1 MGHGRRNNGKR
12 SLMITGL
19 LTFLFFFAIIGCVL
33 YGRKL
38 IRTEKVDAVFGN
50 PERAQGGIHWV
61 IVGSSFLLL
70 VWLYYSWD
78 IAKSF
83 FPKSA
88 NELCQV
94 GKVNESLLS
103 LKYLFP
109 IDERQLKSTS
119 VIETESENLNK
130 ITIEIEKSGIEN
142 QDKSNL
148 LNFVSQTKNTIPLLT
163 NEQLLNNDTREQI
176 KLINKK
182 IINLTE
188 NFKRSDY
195 PNESTEQELERIEA
209 AKEEGSW
216 KASSTSIENTIE
228 IPFIPKTKRGLKFQ
242 AAATELNLISDEFF
256 ELKNHNEQYTSALE
270 KLKKEIKDYRSN
282 LSSSKEISSSLAKD
296 ILKIARRIEYASIFP
311 PNTLDDMQASIINF
325 DNLQKKEQGGL
336 RWVDLLLFPSGTIIS
351 SGPSCSEQGSGRW
364 LPKPSDTLNKFT
376 LMLNPNVGYKQIPL
390 IWYEMMDVSK
400 IIGFLIPD
408 WFADILPGEYPVHD
422 EQGEV
427 KPNFKSKVLSF
438 VTGDFN
444 LFKIPIPTGHIWD
457 SFLRVFLG
465 LVAGIIVGVPLGLFM
480 GLNRFAKGFFDPLIE
495 LYRPVPP
502 LAWAPL
508 VISVLGIDNL
518 GKVFLLFMVSLS
530 IMIISA
536 RAGASGTQLSKI
548 HAAHSLGASKWQI
561 LRHVIFPNSLP
572 EILTGIRV
580 ATGMCWG
587 TLVAAEFLA
596 GTTGVGF
603 VENVAKKY
611 FQYEVIWI
619 TIFIMGMLG
628 LIFDITIRKI
638 IDKTIPWRGKG

>member
-1 MGHGRRNNGKR
+1 
-12 SLMITGL
+12 MITGF
-19 LTFLFFFAIIGCVL
+19 LTFVFFFAIVGCIL

-38 IRTEKVDAVFGN
+38 IKTEKVDAVFGN
-50 PERAQGGIHWV
+50 PERAQGGLHWV

-78 IAKSF
+78 MAKSF

-94 GKVNESLLS
+94 GKIDESLLS

-109 IDERQLKSTS
+109 IEERQLKSTS
-119 VIETESENLNK
+119 VIETETKNLDE
-130 ITIEIEKSGIEN
+130 IILLIEKSNDVEN
-142 QDKSNL
+142 ENKNKL
-148 LNFVSQTKNTIPLLT
+148 LDFVIQTKNTIPLLT
-163 NEQLLNNDTREQI
+163 NENLLENETKEQI
-176 KLINKK
+176 NSITKK
-182 IINLTE
+182 INNLA
-188 NFKRSDY
+188 NDFVKKDY
-195 PNESTEQELERIEA
+195 PYEKPEDETNRIEL
-209 AKEEGSW
+209 AKQEGNW
-216 KASSTSIENTIE
+216 GASSTSLDNAVE
-228 IPFIPKTKRGLKFQ
+228 IPSIPKTKKGLKFQ
-242 AAATELNLISDEFF
+242 AAAEELNLISDEFF
-256 ELKNHNEQYTSALE
+256 ELRNHNAQYATALE
-270 KLKKEIKDYRSN
+270 NLKNEIKEFRSQFN
-282 LSSSKEISSSLAKD
+282 DSNEITSSFAKD

-311 PNTLDDMQASIINF
+311 PQTLIEMQASIVNF

-336 RWVDLLLFPSGTIIS
+336 KWVDFFLFPSGTIMS
-351 SGPSCSEQGSGRW
+351 SGPSCTEQGSGRW
-364 LPKPSDTLNKFT
+364 LPKPSDTLNKFA
-376 LMLNPNVGYKQIPL
+376 LMLNPNVGFKQIPL
-390 IWYEMMDVSK
+390 IWYEMMDVGK
-400 IIGFLIPD
+400 VIGFVLPD
-408 WFADILPGEYPVHD
+408 WIADILPGQYPVHN
-422 EQGEV
+422 EKGEI
-427 KPNFKSKVLSF
+427 KPNFKSKVLNV
-438 VTGDFN
+438 VTGNFE

-465 LVAGIIVGVPLGLFM
+465 LVTGIIVGVPLGLYM

-508 VISVLGIDNL
+508 VISVLGIDNF

-561 LRHVIFPNSLP
+561 LRYVIFPNSLP

-628 LIFDITIRKI
+628 LLFDITIRKI

>member
-1 MGHGRRNNGKR
+1 
-12 SLMITGL
+12 MITGF
-19 LTFLFFFAIIGCVL
+19 LTFVFFFAIVGCIL

-38 IRTEKVDAVFGN
+38 IKTEKVDAVFGN
-50 PERAQGGIHWV
+50 PERAQGGLHWV

-78 IAKSF
+78 MAKSF

-94 GKVNESLLS
+94 GKIDESLLS

-109 IDERQLKSTS
+109 IEERQLKSTS
-119 VIETESENLNK
+119 VIETETKNLDE
-130 ITIEIEKSGIEN
+130 IILLIEKSNDVEN
-142 QDKSNL
+142 ENKKKL
-148 LNFVSQTKNTIPLLT
+148 LDFVDQTKNTIPLLT
-163 NEQLLNNDTREQI
+163 NENLLENETKEQI
-176 KLINKK
+176 NSITKK
-182 IINLTE
+182 INNLA
-188 NFKRSDY
+188 NDFVKKDY
-195 PNESTEQELERIEA
+195 PYEKPEDETNRIEL
-209 AKEEGSW
+209 AKQEGNW
-216 KASSTSIENTIE
+216 GASSTSLDNAVE
-228 IPFIPKTKRGLKFQ
+228 IPSIPKTKKGLKFQ
-242 AAATELNLISDEFF
+242 AAAEELNIISDEFF
-256 ELKNHNEQYTSALE
+256 ELRNHNAQYATALE
-270 KLKKEIKDYRSN
+270 NLKNEIKEFRSQFDDSN
-282 LSSSKEISSSLAKD
+282 EITSSFAKD

-311 PNTLDDMQASIINF
+311 PQTLIEMQASIVNF
-325 DNLQKKEQGGL
+325 DSLQKKEQGGL
-336 RWVDLLLFPSGTIIS
+336 KWVDFFLFPSGTIMS
-351 SGPSCSEQGSGRW
+351 SGPSCTEQGSGRW
-364 LPKPSDTLNKFT
+364 LPKPSDTLNKFA
-376 LMLNPNVGYKQIPL
+376 LMLNPNVGFKQIPL
-390 IWYEMMDVSK
+390 IWYEMMDVGK
-400 IIGFLIPD
+400 VIGFVLPD
-408 WFADILPGEYPVHD
+408 WIADILPGQYPVHN
-422 EQGEV
+422 EKGEI
-427 KPNFKSKVLSF
+427 KPNFKSKVLNV
-438 VTGDFN
+438 VTGNFE

-465 LVAGIIVGVPLGLFM
+465 LVTGIIVGVPLGLYM

-508 VISVLGIDNL
+508 VISVLGIDNF

-561 LRHVIFPNSLP
+561 LRYVIFPNSLP

-628 LIFDITIRKI
+628 LLFDITIRKI

>member
-1 MGHGRRNNGKR
+1 
-12 SLMITGL
+12 MITGF
-19 LTFLFFFAIIGCVL
+19 LTFIFFFAIVGCIL

-38 IRTEKVDAVFGN
+38 IKKEKVDAVFGN
-50 PERAQGGIHWV
+50 PERAEGGIHWV

-70 VWLYYSWD
+70 IWLYYSWD

-109 IDERQLKSTS
+109 IEERQLKSTS
-119 VIETESENLNK
+119 VIENETKNLNNIVLLINKSNEVNNLNK
-130 ITIEIEKSGIEN
+130 
-142 QDKSNL
+142 DKL
-148 LNFVSQTKNTIPLLT
+148 LNFVEQTKNTIPLLT
-163 NEQLLNNDTREQI
+163 SNKLLENKTKEEINSITNRIKDLTNDFSKT
-176 KLINKK
+176 
-182 IINLTE
+182 
-188 NFKRSDY
+188 DY
-195 PNESTEQELERIEA
+195 PFESTEDEQKRIEL
-209 AKEEGSW
+209 AKKEGGWSS
-216 KASSTSIENTIE
+216 SSTSLDNSVE
-228 IPFIPKTKRGLKFQ
+228 IPSVPKTKKGLKFQ
-242 AAATELNLISDEFF
+242 TAAEELNLISDEFF
-256 ELKNHNEQYTSALE
+256 ELRNHNLQYTSALE
-270 KLKKEIKDYRSN
+270 KINTEIKDFRSKLN
-282 LSSSKEISSSLAKD
+282 NSEEVTSSFAKD

-311 PNTLDDMQASIINF
+311 PNTLDEMQSSITDF
-325 DNLQKKEQGGL
+325 DKIQKKEQGSL
-336 RWVDLLLFPSGTIIS
+336 KWIDIIFFPSGTIMS
-351 SGPSCSEQGSGRW
+351 SGPSCTEQGSGRW
-364 LPKPSDTLNKFT
+364 LPKPSDTFNKFA
-376 LMLNPNVGYKQIPL
+376 LMLKPSVGFKQIPL

-400 IIGFLIPD
+400 IIGFILPN
-408 WFADILPGEYPVHD
+408 WFADILPGEYPVHN
-422 EQGEV
+422 EQGEI
-427 KPNFKSKVLSF
+427 KSNLKSNVLNI
-438 VTGDFN
+438 VTGNFE

-465 LVAGIIVGVPLGLFM
+465 LVAGIIIGVPLGLFM

>member
-1 MGHGRRNNGKR
+1 
-12 SLMITGL
+12 MITAF
-19 LTFLFFFAIIGCVL
+19 LTFLFFFAIVGCIL
-33 YGRKL
+33 YGRRL
-38 IRTEKVDAVFGN
+38 IKTEKVDAVFGN
-50 PERAQGGIHWV
+50 PERAKGGVHWV

-109 IDERQLKSTS
+109 IEERQLKSTS
-119 VIETESENLNK
+119 TIQTETENLDNIILDINNSDQLNNLNK
-130 ITIEIEKSGIEN
+130 
-142 QDKSNL
+142 DKL
-148 LNFVSQTKNTIPLLT
+148 LIFVSITKSTIPLLT
-163 NEQLLNNDTREQI
+163 NEKLLQSETREKI
-176 KLINKK
+176 NLITEK
-182 IINLTE
+182 INNLTE
-188 NFKRSDY
+188 KFSSKDY
-195 PNESTEQELERIEA
+195 PIESPQEEIKRIEL
-209 AKEEGSW
+209 AKQEGTW
-216 KASSTSIENTIE
+216 GASSTSLDNAVE
-228 IPFIPKTKRGLKFQ
+228 IPSIPKTKKGLKFQ
-242 AAATELNLISDEFF
+242 AAANELNLISDEFF
-256 ELKNHNEQYTSALE
+256 ELRNHNPQYKSTIE
-270 KLKKEIKDYRSN
+270 NLKKDIKEFRSKLTDSEEIT
-282 LSSSKEISSSLAKD
+282 SSFAKD

-311 PNTLDDMQASIINF
+311 PNTLNDMQQSIIKF
-325 DNLQKKEQGGL
+325 DQAQKREQGGL
-336 RWVDLLLFPSGTIIS
+336 KWVDIFLFPSGTIMS
-351 SGPSCSEQGSGRW
+351 SGPSCTEQGSGRW
-364 LPKPSDTLNKFT
+364 LPKPSDTVNKFT
-376 LMLNPNVGYKQIPL
+376 LMLRPSVGFKQIPL

-400 IIGFLIPD
+400 IIGFILPNWI
-408 WFADILPGEYPVHD
+408 ADIIPGEYPVHN
-422 EQGEV
+422 ERGEI
-427 KPNFKSKVLSF
+427 KENFKSRVLNIA
-438 VTGDFN
+438 TGEFS

-465 LVAGIIVGVPLGLFM
+465 LIAGIIVGVPLGLFM

-548 HAAHSLGASKWQI
+548 HAAHSLGASRWQI

-628 LIFDITIRKI
+628 LLFDVTIRKI

>member
-1 MGHGRRNNGKR
+1 
-12 SLMITGL
+12 MITGF
-19 LTFLFFFAIIGCVL
+19 LTFLFFFAIVGCVL

-50 PERAQGGIHWV
+50 PERAKGGIHWV

-130 ITIEIEKSGIEN
+130 ITIEIEKSGIKN
-142 QDKSNL
+142 QDKSKL
-148 LNFVSQTKNTIPLLT
+148 LNFISQTKNTIPLLT
-163 NEQLLNNDTREQI
+163 NEELLSNDTRQQI
-176 KLINKK
+176 QLINEK
-182 IINLTE
+182 IVNLTE

-195 PNESTEQELERIEA
+195 PSESAEQELERIEA

-256 ELKNHNEQYTSALE
+256 ELKNHNEQYASALE
-270 KLKKEIKDYRSN
+270 KLKKEIKDYRNS
-282 LSSSKEISSSLAKD
+282 LSDSEEISSSLAKD

-311 PNTLDDMQASIINF
+311 PNTLNDMQASIISF
-325 DNLQKKEQGGL
+325 DNVQKKEQGSL

-408 WFADILPGEYPVHD
+408 WFADILPGDYPVHN

-438 VTGDFN
+438 VTGEFE

>member
-1 MGHGRRNNGKR
+1 
-12 SLMITGL
+12 MITAF
-19 LTFLFFFAIIGCVL
+19 LTFVFFFAIIGCVL

-38 IRTEKVDAVFGN
+38 IKTEKVDAVFGN
-50 PERAQGGIHWV
+50 PERAQGGTHWV

-94 GKVNESLLS
+94 AKVDESLLS

-109 IDERQLKSTS
+109 IKERQLKSTS
-119 VIETESENLNK
+119 VIQTETENLNK
-130 ITIEIEKSGIEN
+130 IILDIK
-142 QDKSNL
+142 KSNKVNSQNKNFL
-148 LNFVSQTKNTIPLLT
+148 YNFVAKTKSTIPLLT
-163 NEQLLNNDTREQI
+163 SNKLLENDTKEQI
-176 KLINKK
+176 QVLSNRINS
-182 IINLTE
+182 LTE
-188 NFKRSDY
+188 DFTRKDFPEESPQEEIKRV
-195 PNESTEQELERIEA
+195 EA
-209 AKEEGSW
+209 AKQEGEW
-216 KASSTSIENTIE
+216 GASSTSIDNAVE
-228 IPFIPKTKRGLKFQ
+228 IPSIPKTKKGLKFQ
-242 AAATELNLISDEFF
+242 AAAEELNLISDEFF
-256 ELKNHNEQYTSALE
+256 ELRNHNSQYTSVLE
-270 KLKKEIKDYRSN
+270 SLKKEIKEFRSK
-282 LSSSKEISSSLAKD
+282 LDESEEITSSFAKD

-311 PNTLDDMQASIINF
+311 PATLNDLQKSIINF
-325 DNLQKKEQGGL
+325 DKAQKIEQGGL
-336 RWVDLLLFPSGTIIS
+336 RWVDIFLFPSGTIMS
-351 SGPSCSEQGSGRW
+351 SGPSCTEQGSGRW

-376 LMLNPNVGYKQIPL
+376 LMLNPNVGFKQIPL

-400 IIGFLIPD
+400 IVGFILPNWI
-408 WFADILPGEYPVHD
+408 ADIMPGDYPVHD
-422 EQGEV
+422 EKGEI
-427 KPNFKSKVLSF
+427 KPNFKSKVLNF
-438 VTGDFN
+438 VSGDFN
-444 LFKIPIPTGHIWD
+444 LLKIPVPTGHIWD
-457 SFLRVFLG
+457 SFLRVLLG
-465 LVAGIIVGVPLGLFM
+465 LVFGIIVGVPLGLFM

-548 HAAHSLGASKWQI
+548 HAAHSLGASRWQI

-596 GTTGVGF
+596 GTTGIGF

-628 LIFDITIRKI
+628 LLFDITIRKI

>member
-1 MGHGRRNNGKR
+1 
-12 SLMITGL
+12 MITAF
-19 LTFLFFFAIIGCVL
+19 LTFVFFFAIVGCVL

-38 IRTEKVDAVFGN
+38 IKTEKVDAVFGN

-83 FPKSA
+83 FPRSA

-109 IDERQLKSTS
+109 IEERQLKSTS
-119 VIETESENLNK
+119 VIETETENLNK
-130 ITIEIEKSGIEN
+130 IIIEIEKSEEVKS
-142 QDKSNL
+142 QDKNKL

-163 NEQLLNNDTREQI
+163 NEKLLNNETKEQI
-176 KLINKK
+176 KIINNK

-188 NFKRSDY
+188 NFRKKDY
-195 PNESTEQELERIEA
+195 PNESAEQEIERIEA

-228 IPFIPKTKRGLKFQ
+228 IPSIPKTKRGLKFQ
-242 AAATELNLISDEFF
+242 AAAEELNLISDEFF
-256 ELKNHNEQYTSALE
+256 ELRNHNSQYTSSLK
-270 KLKKEIKDYRSN
+270 KLKKEIKDFRTN
-282 LSSSKEISSSLAKD
+282 LDSSEEISSSFAKD

-311 PNTLDDMQASIINF
+311 PNTLKDMQLSIINF
-325 DNLQKKEQGGL
+325 DKAQKKEQGTL
-336 RWVDLLLFPSGTIIS
+336 RWVDIFLFPSGTIIS

-364 LPKPSDTLNKFT
+364 LPKPSDTINKFT

-408 WFADILPGEYPVHD
+408 WFADVLPGEYPVHN

-628 LIFDITIRKI
+628 LLFDITIRKI